1 MASVLIIGS
10 GAREFIFAKT
20 FANSVDH
27 VFVAPGNAGMREAGF
42 ETVDLTEIPD
52 LITFAQSQQIDL
64 TFVGSEA
71 LLTEGIVDAF
81 QAEGLAIFG
90 PTKAAAQLEGSKAF
104 TKSLLHKY
112 DIPTAASVTVTSHDE
127 AVQILQNHAY
137 PVVVKLDGLAL
148 GKGVSIYEHP
158 ETALAG
164 IDIIYQQD
172 EHAPLVIE
180 EFMQGPEFSI
190 FSFVGKEQ
198 VVHAPIAQDHKR
210 LLDGDRGPN
219 TGGMGAYSPVRW
231 IGDDVV
237 QTAIKSLVEPVLT
250 AMQTE
255 GTPFEGILYTGVML
269 TAAGPKVIEYNV
281 RFGDP
286 EAQVVLPQLTSD
298 LYQNIMALIAGKPT
312 SMTWQDADADV
323 YLGVT
328 LAAPGYPLNP
338 EKGLSLPSLPNDV
351 QIDYAGVKQQ
361 ANQLV
366 SNGGRVLTAVIHRP
380 TMVAAQTD
388 LYAALDQTHTDL
400 VYRHD
405 IGHQAVAAELA
416 EE

>member
-1 MASVLIIGS
+1 MTSVLIIGS

-20 FANSVDH
+20 FAQSVDQ
-27 VFVAPGNAGMREAGF
+27 VFVAPGNAGMREAGY
-42 ETVDLTEIPD
+42 ETVNLTDIPD
-52 LITFAQSQQIDL
+52 LITFAQSQKIDL

-71 LLTEGIVDAF
+71 LLTDGIVDAF
-81 QAEGLAIFG
+81 QAAGLPIFG
-90 PTKAAAQLEGSKAF
+90 PTKSAAQLEGSKAF
-104 TKSLLHKY
+104 TKALLQKY
-112 DIPTAASVTVTSHDE
+112 DIPTADSVTVTNLKE
-127 AVQILQNHAY
+127 AKQVLNTHAY
-137 PVVVKLDGLAL
+137 PVVAKLDGLAL

-164 IDIIYQQD
+164 IENIYEQD
-172 EHAPLVIE
+172 SPAPLVIE

-231 IGDDVV
+231 IGEDVV
-237 QTAIKSLVEPVLT
+237 QTAMTSLVEPVLA
-250 AMQTE
+250 AMRAE

-269 TAAGPKVIEYNV
+269 TEAGPKAIEYNV

-298 LYQNIMALIAGKPT
+298 LYTNIMDLLAGKPT
-312 SMTWQDADADV
+312 NMTWQDADV

-328 LAAPGYPLNP
+328 LAAPGYPVDP
-338 EKGLSLPSLPNDV
+338 EKGLPLPALPNDV

-361 ANQLV
+361 TNQLV

-380 TMVAAQTD
+380 MMVTAQTD

-405 IGHQAVAAELA
+405 IGHQAVVAELA

>member
-1 MASVLIIGS
+1 MTSVLIIGS

-20 FANSVDH
+20 FAQSVDQ
-27 VFVAPGNAGMREAGF
+27 VFVAPGNAGMREAGY
-42 ETVDLTEIPD
+42 ETVNLTDIPD
-52 LITFAQSQQIDL
+52 LIAFAQSQKIDL

-71 LLTEGIVDAF
+71 LLTDGIVDAF
-81 QAEGLAIFG
+81 QAAGLPIFG
-90 PTKAAAQLEGSKAF
+90 PTKSAAQLEGSKAF
-104 TKSLLHKY
+104 TKALLQKY
-112 DIPTAASVTVTSHDE
+112 DIPTADSVTVTNLNE
-127 AVQILQNHAY
+127 AKQVLNTHAY

-164 IDIIYQQD
+164 IENIYEQD
-172 EHAPLVIE
+172 AQAPLVIE

-231 IGDDVV
+231 IGEDVV
-237 QTAIKSLVEPVLT
+237 QTAITSLVEPVLA
-250 AMQTE
+250 AMRAE

-269 TAAGPKVIEYNV
+269 TEAGPKVIEYNV

-298 LYQNIMALIAGKPT
+298 LYTNIMELLAGKPT
-312 SMTWQDADADV
+312 NMTWQDTDV

-328 LAAPGYPLNP
+328 LAAPGYPVNP
-338 EKGLSLPSLPNDV
+338 EKGLPLPALPNDV

-361 ANQLV
+361 TNQLV

-380 TMVAAQTD
+380 TMVTAQTD

-405 IGHQAVAAELA
+405 IGHQAVVAELA

>member
-1 MASVLIIGS
+1 MTSVLIIGS

-20 FANSVDH
+20 FAQSVDQ
-27 VFVAPGNAGMREAGF
+27 VFVALGNAGMREAGYG
-42 ETVDLTEIPD
+42 TVNLTDIPD
-52 LITFAQSQQIDL
+52 LIAFAQSQKIDL

-71 LLTEGIVDAF
+71 LLTDGIVDAF
-81 QAEGLAIFG
+81 QAAGLPIFG
-90 PTKAAAQLEGSKAF
+90 PTKSAAQLEGSKAF
-104 TKSLLHKY
+104 TKALLQKY
-112 DIPTAASVTVTSHDE
+112 DIPTADSVTVTNLNE
-127 AVQILQNHAY
+127 AKQVLNTHAY

-164 IDIIYQQD
+164 IENIYEQD
-172 EHAPLVIE
+172 SQAPLVIE

-231 IGDDVV
+231 IGEDVV
-237 QTAIKSLVEPVLT
+237 QTAITSLVEPVLA
-250 AMQTE
+250 AMRAE

-269 TAAGPKVIEYNV
+269 TEAGPKVIEYNV

-298 LYQNIMALIAGKPT
+298 LYTNIMELLAGKPT
-312 SMTWQDADADV
+312 NMTWQDTDV

-328 LAAPGYPLNP
+328 LAAPGYPVNP
-338 EKGLSLPSLPNDV
+338 EKGLPLPALPNDV

-361 ANQLV
+361 TNQLV

-380 TMVAAQTD
+380 TMVTAQTD

-405 IGHQAVAAELA
+405 IGHQAVVAELA

>member
-1 MASVLIIGS
+1 MTSVLIIGS

-20 FANSVDH
+20 FAQSVDQ
-27 VFVAPGNAGMREAGF
+27 VFVAPGNAGMREAGY
-42 ETVDLTEIPD
+42 ETVNLTDIPD
-52 LITFAQSQQIDL
+52 LITFAQSQKIDL

-71 LLTEGIVDAF
+71 LLTDGIVDAF
-81 QAEGLAIFG
+81 QAAGLPIFG
-90 PTKAAAQLEGSKAF
+90 PTKSAAQLEGSKAF
-104 TKSLLHKY
+104 TKALLQKY
-112 DIPTAASVTVTSHDE
+112 DIPTADSVTVTNLKE
-127 AVQILQNHAY
+127 AKQVLNTHAY

-164 IDIIYQQD
+164 IENIYEQD
-172 EHAPLVIE
+172 SPAPLVIE

-231 IGDDVV
+231 IGEDVV
-237 QTAIKSLVEPVLT
+237 QTAMTSLVEPVLA
-250 AMQTE
+250 AMRAE

-269 TAAGPKVIEYNV
+269 TEAGPKAIEYNV

-298 LYQNIMALIAGKPT
+298 LYTNIMDLLAGKPT
-312 SMTWQDADADV
+312 NMTWQDADV

-328 LAAPGYPLNP
+328 LAAPGYPVDP
-338 EKGLSLPSLPNDV
+338 EKGLPLPALPNDV

-361 ANQLV
+361 TNQLV

-380 TMVAAQTD
+380 MMVTAQTD

-405 IGHQAVAAELA
+405 IGHQAVVAELA

>member
-1 MASVLIIGS
+1 MTSVLIIGS

-20 FANSVDH
+20 FAQSVDQ
-27 VFVAPGNAGMREAGF
+27 VFVAPGNAGMREAGYG
-42 ETVDLTEIPD
+42 TVNLTDIPD
-52 LITFAQSQQIDL
+52 LIAFAQSQKIDL

-71 LLTEGIVDAF
+71 LLTDGIVDAF
-81 QAEGLAIFG
+81 QAAGLPIFG
-90 PTKAAAQLEGSKAF
+90 PTKSAAQLEGSKAF
-104 TKSLLHKY
+104 TKALLQKY
-112 DIPTAASVTVTSHDE
+112 DIPTADSVTVTNLNE
-127 AVQILQNHAY
+127 AKQVLNTHAY

-164 IDIIYQQD
+164 IENIYEQD
-172 EHAPLVIE
+172 AQAPLVIE

-231 IGDDVV
+231 IGEDVV
-237 QTAIKSLVEPVLT
+237 QTAITSLVEPVLA
-250 AMQTE
+250 AMRAE

-269 TAAGPKVIEYNV
+269 TEAGPKVIEYNA

-298 LYQNIMALIAGKPT
+298 LYTNIMELLAGKPT
-312 SMTWQDADADV
+312 NMTWQDTDV

-328 LAAPGYPLNP
+328 LAAPGYPVNP
-338 EKGLSLPSLPNDV
+338 EKGLPLPALPNDV

-361 ANQLV
+361 TNQLV

-380 TMVAAQTD
+380 TMVTAQTD

-405 IGHQAVAAELA
+405 IGHQAVVAELA

>member
-1 MASVLIIGS
+1 MTSVLIIGS

-20 FANSVDH
+20 FAQSVDQ
-27 VFVAPGNAGMREAGF
+27 VFVAPGNAGMREAGY
-42 ETVDLTEIPD
+42 ETVNLTDIPD
-52 LITFAQSQQIDL
+52 LIAFAQSQKIDL

-71 LLTEGIVDAF
+71 LLTDGIVDAF
-81 QAEGLAIFG
+81 QAAGLPIFG
-90 PTKAAAQLEGSKAF
+90 PTKSAAQLEGSKAF
-104 TKSLLHKY
+104 TKALLQKY
-112 DIPTAASVTVTSHDE
+112 DIPTADSVTVTNLNE
-127 AVQILQNHAY
+127 AKQVLNTHAY

-164 IDIIYQQD
+164 IENIYEQD
-172 EHAPLVIE
+172 AQAPLVIE

-231 IGDDVV
+231 IGEDVV
-237 QTAIKSLVEPVLT
+237 QTAITSLVEPVLA
-250 AMQTE
+250 AMRAE

-269 TAAGPKVIEYNV
+269 TEAGPKVIEYNV

-298 LYQNIMALIAGKPT
+298 LYTNIMDLLAGTPT
-312 SMTWQDADADV
+312 HMTWQDTDV

-328 LAAPGYPLNP
+328 LAAPGYPVNP
-338 EKGLSLPSLPNDV
+338 EKGLPLPALPNDV

-361 ANQLV
+361 TNQLV

-380 TMVAAQTD
+380 TMVTAQTD

-405 IGHQAVAAELA
+405 IGHQAVVAELA

>member
-1 MASVLIIGS
+1 MTSVLIIGS

-20 FANSVDH
+20 FAQSVDQ
-27 VFVAPGNAGMREAGF
+27 VFVAPGNAGMREAGYK
-42 ETVDLTEIPD
+42 TVNLTDIPD
-52 LITFAQSQQIDL
+52 LIAFAQSQKIDL

-71 LLTEGIVDAF
+71 LLTDGIVDAF
-81 QAEGLAIFG
+81 QAAGLPIFG
-90 PTKAAAQLEGSKAF
+90 PTKSAAQLEGSKAF
-104 TKSLLHKY
+104 TKALLQKY
-112 DIPTAASVTVTSHDE
+112 DIPTADSVTVTNLNE
-127 AVQILQNHAY
+127 AKQVLNTHAY

-164 IDIIYQQD
+164 IENIYEQD
-172 EHAPLVIE
+172 AQAPLVIE

-231 IGDDVV
+231 IGEDVV
-237 QTAIKSLVEPVLT
+237 QTAITSLVEPVLA
-250 AMQTE
+250 AMRAE

-269 TAAGPKVIEYNV
+269 TEAGPKVIEYNV

-298 LYQNIMALIAGKPT
+298 LYTNIMDLLAGKPT
-312 SMTWQDADADV
+312 NMTWQDTDV

-328 LAAPGYPLNP
+328 LAAPGYPVNP
-338 EKGLSLPSLPNDV
+338 EKGLPLPALPNDV

-361 ANQLV
+361 TNQLV

-380 TMVAAQTD
+380 TMVTAQTD

-405 IGHQAVAAELA
+405 IGHQAVVAELA

>member
-1 MASVLIIGS
+1 MTSVLIIGS

-20 FANSVDH
+20 FAQSVDQ
-27 VFVAPGNAGMREAGF
+27 VFVAPGNAGMREAGY
-42 ETVDLTEIPD
+42 ETVNLTDIPD
-52 LITFAQSQQIDL
+52 LIAFAQSQKIDL

-81 QAEGLAIFG
+81 QAEGLTIFG

-104 TKSLLHKY
+104 TKALLQKY
-112 DIPTAASVTVTSHDE
+112 DIPTADSVTVTNLKE
-127 AVQILQNHAY
+127 AKQILNTHAY
-137 PVVVKLDGLAL
+137 PVVIKLDGLAL

-164 IDIIYQQD
+164 IENIYEQD
-172 EHAPLVIE
+172 AQAPLVIE

-231 IGDDVV
+231 IGEDVV
-237 QTAIKSLVEPVLT
+237 QTAMTLLVEPVLA
-250 AMQTE
+250 AMRAE

-269 TAAGPKVIEYNV
+269 TEAGPKVIEYNV

-298 LYQNIMALIAGKPT
+298 LYTNIMELLAGKPT
-312 SMTWQDADADV
+312 HMTWQDTDV

-328 LAAPGYPLNP
+328 LAAPGYPVNP
-338 EKGLSLPSLPNDV
+338 EKGLPLPALPNDV

-361 ANQLV
+361 TNQLV

-380 TMVAAQTD
+380 TMVTAQTD

-405 IGHQAVAAELA
+405 IGHQAVVAELA

>member
-1 MASVLIIGS
+1 MTSVLIIGS

-20 FANSVDH
+20 FAQSVDQ
-27 VFVAPGNAGMREAGF
+27 VFVAPGNAGMREAGY
-42 ETVDLTEIPD
+42 ETVNLTDIPD
-52 LITFAQSQQIDL
+52 LIAFAQSQKIDL

-71 LLTEGIVDAF
+71 LLTDGIVDAF
-81 QAEGLAIFG
+81 QAAGLPIFG
-90 PTKAAAQLEGSKAF
+90 PTKSAAQLEGSKAF
-104 TKSLLHKY
+104 TKALLQKY
-112 DIPTAASVTVTSHDE
+112 DIPTADSVTVTNLNE
-127 AVQILQNHAY
+127 AKQVLNTHAY

-164 IDIIYQQD
+164 TENIYEQD
-172 EHAPLVIE
+172 SQAPLVIE

-231 IGDDVV
+231 IGEDVI
-237 QTAIKSLVEPVLT
+237 QTAITSLVEPVLA
-250 AMQTE
+250 AMRAE

-269 TAAGPKVIEYNV
+269 TEAGPKVIEYNV

-298 LYQNIMALIAGKPT
+298 LYTNIMELLAGKPT
-312 SMTWQDADADV
+312 NMTWQDTDV

-328 LAAPGYPLNP
+328 LAAPGYPVNP
-338 EKGLSLPSLPNDV
+338 EKGLPLPALPNDV

-361 ANQLV
+361 TNQLV

-380 TMVAAQTD
+380 TMVTAQTD

-405 IGHQAVAAELA
+405 IGHQAVVAELA

>member
-1 MASVLIIGS
+1 MTSVLIIGS

-20 FANSVDH
+20 FAQSVDQ
-27 VFVAPGNAGMREAGF
+27 VFVAPGNAGMREAGY
-42 ETVDLTEIPD
+42 ETVNLTDIPD
-52 LITFAQSQQIDL
+52 LIAFAQSQKIDL

-71 LLTEGIVDAF
+71 LLTDGIVDAF
-81 QAEGLAIFG
+81 QAAGLPIFG
-90 PTKAAAQLEGSKAF
+90 PTKSAAQLEGSKAF
-104 TKSLLHKY
+104 TKALLQKY
-112 DIPTAASVTVTSHDE
+112 DIPTADSVTVTNLNE
-127 AVQILQNHAY
+127 AKQVLNTHAY

-164 IDIIYQQD
+164 IENIYEQD
-172 EHAPLVIE
+172 AQAPLVIE

-231 IGDDVV
+231 IGEDVV
-237 QTAIKSLVEPVLT
+237 QTAITSLVEPVLA
-250 AMQTE
+250 AMRAE

-269 TAAGPKVIEYNV
+269 TEAGPKVIEYNV

-298 LYQNIMALIAGKPT
+298 LYTNIMDLLAGKPT
-312 SMTWQDADADV
+312 NMTWQDTDV

-328 LAAPGYPLNP
+328 LAAPGYPVNP
-338 EKGLSLPSLPNDV
+338 EKGLPLPALPNDV

-361 ANQLV
+361 TNQLV

-380 TMVAAQTD
+380 TMVTAQTD

-405 IGHQAVAAELA
+405 IGHQAVVAELA

>member
-1 MASVLIIGS
+1 MTSVLIIGS

-20 FANSVDH
+20 FAQSVDQ
-27 VFVAPGNAGMREAGF
+27 VFVAPGNAGMREAGY
-42 ETVDLTEIPD
+42 ETVNLTDIPE
-52 LITFAQSQQIDL
+52 LITFAQSQKIDL

-71 LLTEGIVDAF
+71 LLTDGIVDAF
-81 QAEGLAIFG
+81 QAAGLPIFG
-90 PTKAAAQLEGSKAF
+90 PTKSAAQLEGSKAF
-104 TKSLLHKY
+104 TKALLQKY
-112 DIPTAASVTVTSHDE
+112 DIPTADSVTVTNLNE
-127 AVQILQNHAY
+127 AKQVLNTHAY

-164 IDIIYQQD
+164 IENIYEQD
-172 EHAPLVIE
+172 AQAPLVIE

-231 IGDDVV
+231 IGEDVV
-237 QTAIKSLVEPVLT
+237 QTAITSLVEPVLA
-250 AMQTE
+250 AMRAE

-269 TAAGPKVIEYNV
+269 TEAGPKVIEYNV

-298 LYQNIMALIAGKPT
+298 LYTNIMELLAGKPT
-312 SMTWQDADADV
+312 NMTWQDTDV

-328 LAAPGYPLNP
+328 LAAPGYPVDP
-338 EKGLSLPSLPNDV
+338 EKGLPLPALPNDV

-361 ANQLV
+361 TNQLV

-380 TMVAAQTD
+380 TMVTAQTD

-405 IGHQAVAAELA
+405 IGHQAVVAELA

>member
-1 MASVLIIGS
+1 MTSVLIIGS

-20 FANSVDH
+20 FAQSVDQ
-27 VFVAPGNAGMREAGF
+27 VFVAPGNAGMREAGY
-42 ETVDLTEIPD
+42 ETVNLTDIPD
-52 LITFAQSQQIDL
+52 LITFAQSQKIDL

-71 LLTEGIVDAF
+71 LLTDGIVDAF
-81 QAEGLAIFG
+81 QAAGLPIFG
-90 PTKAAAQLEGSKAF
+90 PTKSAAQLEGSKAF
-104 TKSLLHKY
+104 TKALLQKY
-112 DIPTAASVTVTSHDE
+112 DIPTADSVTVTNLNE
-127 AVQILQNHAY
+127 AKQVLNTHAY

-164 IDIIYQQD
+164 IENIYEQD
-172 EHAPLVIE
+172 AEAPLVIE

-231 IGDDVV
+231 IGEDVV
-237 QTAIKSLVEPVLT
+237 QTAITSLVEPVLA
-250 AMQTE
+250 AMRAE

-269 TAAGPKVIEYNV
+269 TEAGPKVIEYNV

-298 LYQNIMALIAGKPT
+298 LYTNIMDLLAGTPT
-312 SMTWQDADADV
+312 HMTWQDTDV

-328 LAAPGYPLNP
+328 LAAPGYPVDP
-338 EKGLSLPSLPNDV
+338 EKGLPLPALPNDV

-361 ANQLV
+361 TNQLV

-380 TMVAAQTD
+380 TMVTAQTD

-405 IGHQAVAAELA
+405 IGHQAVVAELA

>member
-1 MASVLIIGS
+1 MTSVLIIGS

-20 FANSVDH
+20 FAQSVDQ
-27 VFVAPGNAGMREAGF
+27 VFVAPGNAGMREAGY
-42 ETVDLTEIPD
+42 ETVNLTDIPD
-52 LITFAQSQQIDL
+52 LIAFAQSQKIDL

-71 LLTEGIVDAF
+71 LLTDGIVDAF
-81 QAEGLAIFG
+81 QAAGLPIFG
-90 PTKAAAQLEGSKAF
+90 PTKSAAQLEGSKAF
-104 TKSLLHKY
+104 TKALLQKY
-112 DIPTAASVTVTSHDE
+112 DIPTADSVTVTNPNE
-127 AVQILQNHAY
+127 AKQVLNTHAY

-164 IDIIYQQD
+164 IENIYEQD
-172 EHAPLVIE
+172 SQAPLVIE

-231 IGDDVV
+231 IGEDVV
-237 QTAIKSLVEPVLT
+237 QTAITSLVEPVLA
-250 AMQTE
+250 AMRSE

-269 TAAGPKVIEYNV
+269 TEAGPKVIEYNV

-298 LYQNIMALIAGKPT
+298 LYTNIMDLLAGKPT
-312 SMTWQDADADV
+312 NMTWQDTDV

-328 LAAPGYPLNP
+328 LAARGYPVNP
-338 EKGLSLPSLPNDV
+338 EKGLPLPALPNDV

-361 ANQLV
+361 TNQLV

-380 TMVAAQTD
+380 TMVTAQTD

-405 IGHQAVAAELA
+405 IGHQAVVAELA

>member
-1 MASVLIIGS
+1 MTSVLIIGS

-20 FANSVDH
+20 FAQSVDQ
-27 VFVAPGNAGMREAGF
+27 VFVAPGNAGMREAGY
-42 ETVDLTEIPD
+42 ETVNLTDIPD
-52 LITFAQSQQIDL
+52 LITFAQSQKIDL

-71 LLTEGIVDAF
+71 LLTDGIVDAF
-81 QAEGLAIFG
+81 QAAGLPIFG
-90 PTKAAAQLEGSKAF
+90 PTKSAAQLEGSKAF
-104 TKSLLHKY
+104 TKALLQKY
-112 DIPTAASVTVTSHDE
+112 DIPTADSVTVTNLNE
-127 AVQILQNHAY
+127 AKQVLNTHAY

-164 IDIIYQQD
+164 IENIYEQD
-172 EHAPLVIE
+172 AEAPLVIE

-231 IGDDVV
+231 IGEDVV
-237 QTAIKSLVEPVLT
+237 QTAITSLVEPVLA
-250 AMQTE
+250 AMRAE

-269 TAAGPKVIEYNV
+269 TEAGPKVIEYNA

-298 LYQNIMALIAGKPT
+298 LYTNIMELLAGKPT
-312 SMTWQDADADV
+312 NMTWQDTDV

-328 LAAPGYPLNP
+328 LAAPGYPVNP
-338 EKGLSLPSLPNDV
+338 EKGLPLPALPNDV

-361 ANQLV
+361 TNQLV

-380 TMVAAQTD
+380 TMVTAQTD

-405 IGHQAVAAELA
+405 IGHQAVVAELA

>member
-1 MASVLIIGS
+1 MTSVLIIGS

-20 FANSVDH
+20 FAQSVDQ
-27 VFVAPGNAGMREAGF
+27 VFVAPGNAGMREAGY
-42 ETVDLTEIPD
+42 ETVNLTDIPD
-52 LITFAQSQQIDL
+52 LITFAQSQKIDL

-71 LLTEGIVDAF
+71 LLTDGIVDAF
-81 QAEGLAIFG
+81 QAAGLPIFG
-90 PTKAAAQLEGSKAF
+90 PTKSAAQLEGSKAF
-104 TKSLLHKY
+104 TKALLQKY
-112 DIPTAASVTVTSHDE
+112 DIPTADSVTVTNLNE
-127 AVQILQNHAY
+127 AKQVLNTHAY

-164 IDIIYQQD
+164 IENIYEQD
-172 EHAPLVIE
+172 AQAPLVIE

-231 IGDDVV
+231 IGEDVV
-237 QTAIKSLVEPVLT
+237 QTAITSLVEPVLA
-250 AMQTE
+250 AMRAE

-269 TAAGPKVIEYNV
+269 TEAGPKVIEYNA

-298 LYQNIMALIAGKPT
+298 LYTNIMELLAGKPT
-312 SMTWQDADADV
+312 NMTWQDTDV

-328 LAAPGYPLNP
+328 LAAPGYPVNP
-338 EKGLSLPSLPNDV
+338 EKGLPLPALPNDV

-361 ANQLV
+361 TNQLV

-380 TMVAAQTD
+380 TMVTAQTD

-405 IGHQAVAAELA
+405 IGHQAVVAELA

>member
-1 MASVLIIGS
+1 MTSVLIIGS

-20 FANSVDH
+20 FAQSVDQ
-27 VFVAPGNAGMREAGF
+27 VFVAPGNAGMREAGY
-42 ETVDLTEIPD
+42 ETVNLTDIPE
-52 LITFAQSQQIDL
+52 LITFAQSQKIDL

-71 LLTEGIVDAF
+71 LLTDGIVDAF
-81 QAEGLAIFG
+81 QAAGLPIFG
-90 PTKAAAQLEGSKAF
+90 PTKSAAQLEGSKAF
-104 TKSLLHKY
+104 TKALLQKY
-112 DIPTAASVTVTSHDE
+112 DIPTADSVTVTNLNE
-127 AVQILQNHAY
+127 AKQVLNTHAY

-164 IDIIYQQD
+164 IENIYEQD
-172 EHAPLVIE
+172 AQAPLVIE

-231 IGDDVV
+231 IGEDVV
-237 QTAIKSLVEPVLT
+237 QTAITSLVEPVLA
-250 AMQTE
+250 AMRAE

-269 TAAGPKVIEYNV
+269 TEAGPKVIEYNV

-298 LYQNIMALIAGKPT
+298 LYTNIMDLLAGTPT
-312 SMTWQDADADV
+312 HMTWQDTDV

-328 LAAPGYPLNP
+328 LAAPGYPVDP
-338 EKGLSLPSLPNDV
+338 EKGLPLPALPNDV

-361 ANQLV
+361 TNQLV

-380 TMVAAQTD
+380 TMVTAQTD

-405 IGHQAVAAELA
+405 IGHQAVVAELA

>member
-1 MASVLIIGS
+1 MTSVLIIGS

-20 FANSVDH
+20 FAQSVDQ
-27 VFVAPGNAGMREAGF
+27 VFVAPGNAGMREAGY
-42 ETVDLTEIPD
+42 ETVNLTDIPD
-52 LITFAQSQQIDL
+52 LITFAKSQKIDL

-71 LLTEGIVDAF
+71 LLTDGIVDAF
-81 QAEGLAIFG
+81 QAAGLPIFG
-90 PTKAAAQLEGSKAF
+90 PTKSAAQLEGSKAF
-104 TKSLLHKY
+104 TKALLQKY
-112 DIPTAASVTVTSHDE
+112 DIPTADSVTVTNLNE
-127 AVQILQNHAY
+127 AKQVLNTHAY

-164 IDIIYQQD
+164 IENIYEQD
-172 EHAPLVIE
+172 AEAPLVIE

-231 IGDDVV
+231 IGEDVV
-237 QTAIKSLVEPVLT
+237 QTAITSLVEPVLA
-250 AMQTE
+250 AMRAE

-269 TAAGPKVIEYNV
+269 TEAGPKVIEYNV

-298 LYQNIMALIAGKPT
+298 LYTNIMDLLAGTPT
-312 SMTWQDADADV
+312 HMTWQDTDV

-328 LAAPGYPLNP
+328 LAAPGYPVDP
-338 EKGLSLPSLPNDV
+338 EKGLPLPALPNDV

-361 ANQLV
+361 TNQLV

-380 TMVAAQTD
+380 TMVTAQTD

-405 IGHQAVAAELA
+405 IGHQAVVAELA